1 MIDKINQ
8 IIAEILNN
16 NYNILLTEFYQFDQ
30 DNSLPRSENINII
43 AKNNK
48 FFIVIDDKNNKI
60 EKSQSIAME
69 YEIKNNITSKLN
81 LKKEQINI
89 VFINN
94 SKQEN
99 KIVDKAIN
107 NTESNDN
114 NLTTKSSNK
123 IADPHL
129 KKMPKGIKK
138 IILIASTKGGV
149 GKSTMATNIAVA
161 LQINGLKIALVDA
174 DIYGPSIVHLMN
186 IGIENF
192 GGKENRQLDIEN
204 NLIKPIIAHN
214 IKVMSLGLIT
224 DSREAGIWR
233 GPMVSKI
240 INQLIYQT
248 NWQGSNN
255 DEEVDVMIVDMPPG
269 TGDSYISMAKQ
280 FDIAGVILVSTP
292 QKLAVIDLV
301 RSFDS
306 FDKLNIPI
314 IGIIENMSYL
324 NIKRINYFALII
336 NKILNKNIINKR
348 IANKIK
354 IFGDK
359 ALAKIANKYKI
370 EVIANIPI
378 DKDIDSANE
387 FGIPVLISRP
397 KSTVS
402 KLFNQLAIKLIKD
415 GINN

>member
-30 DNSLPRSENINII
+30 NNFLPKSENINII
-43 AKNNK
+43 AKNDK

-60 EKSQSIAME
+60 EKSQSIAIE
-69 YEIKNNITSKLN
+69 YEIKNNLVNKLN

-99 KIVDKAIN
+99 KIVDEVVNIADSN
-107 NTESNDN
+107 NH
-114 NLTTKSSNK
+114 NLTKSSDK
-123 IADPHL
+123 LADSHL
-129 KKMPKGIKK
+129 KKLPKGVKK

-149 GKSTMATNIAVA
+149 GKSTIATNLAVA

-192 GGKENRQLDIEN
+192 GGKENKQLDIEN
-204 NLIKPIIAHN
+204 NLIKPIIANN

-336 NKILNKNIINKR
+336 NKILNKNIINKKTTS
-348 IANKIK
+348 KIK
-354 IFGDK
+354 IFGDM
-359 ALAKIANKYKI
+359 ALAKIANQYKI
-370 EVIANIPI
+370 DVIANIPI
-378 DKDIDSANE
+378 DRNIDSANE
-387 FGIPVLISRP
+387 FGIPVLISKP

-402 KLFNQLAIKLIKD
+402 KLFNQLAIKLIKN

>member
-1 MIDKINQ
+1 
-8 IIAEILNN
+8 
-16 NYNILLTEFYQFDQ
+16 
-30 DNSLPRSENINII
+30 
-43 AKNNK
+43 
-48 FFIVIDDKNNKI
+48 
-60 EKSQSIAME
+60 
-69 YEIKNNITSKLN
+69 
-81 LKKEQINI
+81 
-89 VFINN
+89 
-94 SKQEN
+94 
-99 KIVDKAIN
+99 
-107 NTESNDN
+107 
-114 NLTTKSSNK
+114 
-123 IADPHL
+123 
-129 KKMPKGIKK
+129 
-138 IILIASTKGGV
+138 
-149 GKSTMATNIAVA
+149 
-161 LQINGLKIALVDA
+161 
-174 DIYGPSIVHLMN
+174 
-186 IGIENF
+186 
-192 GGKENRQLDIEN
+192 
-204 NLIKPIIAHN
+204 
-214 IKVMSLGLIT
+214 
-224 DSREAGIWR
+224 
-233 GPMVSKI
+233 
-240 INQLIYQT
+240 
-248 NWQGSNN
+248 
-255 DEEVDVMIVDMPPG
+255 MIVDMPPG

-324 NIKRINYFALII
+324 NIKKINYFALII

-359 ALAKIANKYKI
+359 ALVKIANQHKI

-378 DKDIDSANE
+378 DKNIDSANE